1 VTRHRD
7 PGAGWR
13 TFAAVLLT
21 IAGVLNFILGV
32 AAISGSDFFVQGS
45 DYIVNGLHSWGWII
59 ALTGVIQFFT
69 AFAIWGET
77 AWGRWIGTVAA
88 VSNAIVQI
96 LFLPAFPLAALA
108 IFGLDI
114 LIVYGLV
121 AYGGRRPTIA

>member
-1 VTRHRD
+1 M
-7 PGAGWR
+7 
-13 TFAAVLLT
+13 LLT
-21 IAGVLNFILGV
+21 IAGALNFILGV
-32 AAISGSDFFVQGS
+32 AAISGSDFFVKGS
-45 DYIVNGLHSWGWII
+45 DYIVSGLRSWGWII

-69 AFAIWGET
+69 AFSIWGET

-88 VSNAIVQI
+88 GSNAIVQI

-114 LIVYGLV
+114 LIIYGLV